1 MSYLFNFCF
10 MVLKKGVRLLDFL
23 TSALA
28 LIRKGKPIT
37 TPRGDNVELEQSKG
51 NLYDRDCSAQVTD

>member
-1 MSYLFNFCF
+1 

-28 LIRKGKPIT
+28 LIRKGEPIT